1 MFLHML
7 IDDINR
13 SITYATGHHSL
24 PPCSRRT
31 TAPHSE
37 KPRRSVMGIGG
48 VCLCQVED
56 SNF

>member
-13 SITYATGHHSL
+13 SITYAIGHHSL

-31 TAPHSE
+31 TAQHNE
-37 KPRRSVMGIGG
+37 KPRRSLMESAG
-48 VCLCQVED
+48 CACAR
-56 SNF
+56 